1 VRQGPGPDNALGQV
15 KILFPNPYFVY
26 LHDTNHRELFAKDE
40 RAFSSGCMRVERPL
54 ELAEKVLNDPAKWN
68 AKSMAEAIAAGD
80 TRTVRVER
88 PIPVLVMYWT
98 IDPLG
103 EGRTVFKT
111 DPYGRDAPLARA
123 LDAAYGSAKRTAA
136 VASAR

>member
-1 VRQGPGPDNALGQV
+1 
-15 KILFPNPYFVY
+15 VY
-26 LHDTNHRELFAKDE
+26 LHDTNHRELFAKEE

-54 ELAEKVLNDPAKWN
+54 ELAEKILADSKWN
-68 AKSMAEAIAAGD
+68 AKSMAEVIATGD

-123 LDAAYGSAKRTAA
+123 LDAAYGSANRTPA

>member
-1 VRQGPGPDNALGQV
+1 
-15 KILFPNPYFVY
+15 
-26 LHDTNHRELFAKDE
+26 
-40 RAFSSGCMRVERPL
+40 
-54 ELAEKVLNDPAKWN
+54 
-68 AKSMAEAIAAGD
+68 MAEVIATGE
-80 TRTVRVER
+80 TRTVRVAR

-123 LDAAYGSAKRTAA
+123 LDAAYGSASRAPAWMAA
-136 VASAR
+136 R